1 MVSGGA
7 PRRDSSWLRY
17 SAKELSQ
24 CDQWSFKSAAK
35 PENRDGSSHSEIR
48 SIAGICSM
56 APTSIRNKRFSMR
69 LTQRAML
76 CRPAARPRS
85 GLKIDRLQRGYS
97 SQSGNQAASAAGV
110 VQSAQRVDRV
120 TLCEATL
127 REAGETSR
135 RGAAVDGERR
145 LEGNSAAKE
154 DPTMRGVL
162 GHMGKY
168 NPAPRPRELADT
180 VTVE

>member
-35 PENRDGSSHSEIR
+35 PENRDGSSYSEIR

-76 CRPAARPRS
+76 CKPAARPRS

-110 VQSAQRVDRV
+110 VQSA
-120 TLCEATL
+120 
-127 REAGETSR
+127 R
-135 RGAAVDGERR
+135 RGSIASLCAREPCARR
-145 LEGNSAAKE
+145 GKRAE
-154 DPTMRGVL
+154 GVL
-162 GHMGKY
+162 LSTASGGSRVILPLRKT
-168 NPAPRPRELADT
+168 RPCVASW
-180 VTVE
+180 VTWANVIRRHDHASWQTR